1 MSDHILIQSGSEVT
15 IQDANTILI
24 DAPSTQVT
32 LDPAPMVVVENKQP
46 RVEVYLHGPP
56 GPKGDQGDQGQAGE
70 VGLLQDVQFT
80 LPLLDRQVLQYRS
93 TPAKWVNSSVLD
105 GGNM

>member
-1 MSDHILIQSGSEVT
+1 MSDQILIQSGSDVT
-15 IQDANTILI
+15 IQDAQTILI

-46 RVEVYLHGPP
+46 KVEVYLHGPP
-56 GPKGDQGDQGQAGE
+56 GPKGDPGDQGPAGE

-93 TPAKWVNSSVLD
+93 TPAKWVNSGTLD